1 MTGWN
6 EAKGRIKAAFADNF
20 NREEEVG
27 AAVSVWH
34 DGEQIASFCDGFRD
48 AARKSPWTRD
58 TLVLI
63 WSATKGLSS
72 ACVLHALAAARR
84 DLSLVVSEIWP
95 EFTGGGKERLT
106 VGEILSHQSGLSAV
120 SDRSASFLDHDAV
133 IRAMEDQAP
142 FWALGDGHG
151 YGPRTY
157 GFLAD
162 ELVRRLSGRKLGD
175 YWREEFGQP
184 MGLDVWLGL
193 PEAEHGRVAQI
204 LAARTVPSARDPFAQ
219 AMAEPDSLTRAA
231 FSSPPAALSP
241 SAMNAPAMRSAG
253 FPSLG
258 GIGSAE
264 ALAKFYAMLA
274 CGGTWEGRQYFSQE
288 SLQAMTTPLT
298 QGQDRTLCTETAFSA
313 GFMMD
318 PVEPS
323 GNKFRALFGPSVS
336 AFGHPGAGGSL
347 AFADPENRIGFA
359 YVMNQMEAGVLP
371 QKRAL
376 SLVEALYAKNGES

>member
-1 MTGWN
+1 VTDWEG
-6 EAKGRIKAAFADNF
+6 AKERIEAAFADNF
-20 NREEEVG
+20 SRGEEVG
-27 AAVSVWH
+27 SAVTVWRN
-34 DGEQIASFCDGFRD
+34 GEEMASFCGGFCD
-48 AARKSPWTRD
+48 AARKSPWTRN

-72 ACVLHALAAARR
+72 ACVLHALAVAGR
-84 DLSLVVSEIWP
+84 DLGALVSEIWP
-95 EFTGGGKERLT
+95 EFTGDGKERLT
-106 VGEILSHQSGLSAV
+106 VGEVLSHQSGLSAV
-120 SDRSASFLDHDAV
+120 SDRSASFLDHEAV
-133 IRAMEDQAP
+133 IRAIENQAP
-142 FWALGDGHG
+142 YWESGDGHG

-184 MGLDVWLGL
+184 MELDVWLGL

-219 AMAEPDSLTRAA
+219 ALAVPDSLTRAA
-231 FSSPPAALSP
+231 FSSPPATLSP

-274 CGGTWEGRQYFSQE
+274 CGGTWEGRRYFSEE
-288 SLQAMTTPLT
+288 SLRAMTTPLT
-298 QGQDRTLCTETAFSA
+298 QGLDRTLCTETAFSA

-323 GNKFRALFGPSVS
+323 GKKIRALFGPSAT

-347 AFADPENRIGFA
+347 AFADPEKGIGFA

-376 SLVEALYAKNGES
+376 SLVEALYGKIS